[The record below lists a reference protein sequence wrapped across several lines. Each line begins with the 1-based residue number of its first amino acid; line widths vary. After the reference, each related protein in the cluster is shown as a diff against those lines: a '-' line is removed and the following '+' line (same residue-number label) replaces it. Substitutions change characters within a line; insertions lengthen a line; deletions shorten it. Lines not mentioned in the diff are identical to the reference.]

1 MSPLLSPKVKIVD
14 GVDNVTVV
22 NDSDPVN
29 SVDNLS

>member
-1 MSPLLSPKVKIVD
+1 MKSLSPKVEIVD
-14 GVDNVTVV
+14 GVDKFTVV